1 MSTRISTMALSAE
14 SAMRSAAR
22 YAGTTSR
29 PTRVFHALG
38 RASQSSQCVYR
49 LLVSA
54 WGSPMKQIPAVVATA
69 MLATFL
75 PSAGQSVQPNAA
87 ARDGSEADRAAIDRL
102 HEEDRE
108 ATLSDSAEQLA
119 KLWDKDAVRFTA
131 GSPAE
136 IGAAVIYADDKRW
149 EMSRDRERTLCYDI
163 EIQDSQIAGDW
174 AFEWGYLSGKSSKG
188 GKESIFYGSVMRV
201 MKRQSDGTWRF
212 SRVMVL
218 PAPSASA
225 VVLKHPCH

>member
-1 MSTRISTMALSAE
+1 LS
-14 SAMRSAAR
+14 
-22 YAGTTSR
+22 
-29 PTRVFHALG
+29 
-38 RASQSSQCVYR
+38 
-49 LLVSA
+49 
-54 WGSPMKQIPAVVATA
+54 
-69 MLATFL
+69 
-75 PSAGQSVQPNAA
+75 
-87 ARDGSEADRAAIDRL
+87 
-102 HEEDRE
+102 
-108 ATLSDSAEQLA
+108 

-149 EMSRDRERTLCYDI
+149 EMSSGRERTLCYDI
-163 EIQDSQIAGDW
+163 EIQDVQIAGGW

-188 GKESIFYGSVMRV
+188 GTESIFYGKVMRV

-225 VVLKHPCH
+225 VVLTHPCQ